1 MTPAAFAHVVV
12 KPNQVS
18 VAAFQTFTVG
28 VPNEKDNPVISLRL
42 VIPEGL
48 EHITPNVK
56 QGWTVEVKKEKVYEG
71 MKGEKLNNGKEA
83 PYTEKITEIIW
94 TGGSIPEGQRD
105 DFLFSAQAPADETT
119 VQWKAYQTYENG
131 DIVSWDQGEM
141 KHSDNEMEKMEEE
154 NHGPYS
160 ETKVINDLK
169 ASAAEEE
176 TTALKDKVNK
186 LTWVSE
192 IALAL
197 AAAAIALSLRKKK

>member
-141 KHSDNEMEKMEEE
+141 KHSDNGMEKMEEE